1 MSLQIGKVF
10 SQNKNSFP
18 EDDWISNWRKWN
30 PRISHSNKKVYQNY
44 KKESLDLS
52 PKNSEV
58 FSATSMSGSSE
69 KETKNAEND
78 IKSEEDIKSNSNY
91 SLRSASNNPYFSLHD
106 PRL

>member
-52 PKNSEV
+52 PKNSEI
-58 FSATSMSGSSE
+58 FSATSMSGSSK

>member
-1 MSLQIGKVF
+1 
-10 SQNKNSFP
+10 
-18 EDDWISNWRKWN
+18 
-30 PRISHSNKKVYQNY
+30 
-44 KKESLDLS
+44 
-52 PKNSEV
+52 
-58 FSATSMSGSSE
+58 MSGSSK